1 MPCKLRL
8 KQKVS
13 AVSPALDGVE
23 DTIVN
28 FELLNT
34 CKSTSLTYSVFHFFF
49 PLLLFITLSKRGWT
63 RSFILSFIS
72 FSSILIKWKQCENNN
87 LLLVAIVFV
96 SFLSFR
102 IYSINRPRRLLNFW
116 ILRVGSYSRLG
127 AYQIFTIF
135 SKCSMFILQQ
145 NNKW

>member
-13 AVSPALDGVE
+13 AVKPGSWWCRGYD
-23 DTIVN
+23 
-28 FELLNT
+28 
-34 CKSTSLTYSVFHFFF
+34 CKFWITEYVQKYKPYILCFSFFF

-87 LLLVAIVFV
+87 LLLVAILFV

-102 IYSINRPRRLLNFW
+102 IYSINRPGRLLNFW